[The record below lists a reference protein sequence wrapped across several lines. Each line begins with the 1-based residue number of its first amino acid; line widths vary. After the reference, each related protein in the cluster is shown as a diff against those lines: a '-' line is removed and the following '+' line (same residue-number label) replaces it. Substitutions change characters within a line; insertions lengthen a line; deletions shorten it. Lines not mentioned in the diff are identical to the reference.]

1 MSTQDTFI
9 SHLVELRDRLLRA
22 ILAVIVVF
30 LCLFPWARELYALL
44 AKPLI
49 AALPVGGQMIATD
62 VVGVFLVPVKVAFL
76 VAFVIALPYVLYQ
89 VWAFVAPG
97 LYVNEKRLVLPLVV
111 ASSLLFLLGMSFAY
125 FLVFP
130 VVFKFMASIAP
141 EGVAWM
147 TDIDK
152 YLSFVLTT
160 FMAFGV
166 TFEVP
171 VVVVVLVRVGLVS
184 IDKLK
189 EIRPYVIVGAFVVG
203 AQAEGN
209 PPLRDRRRIRGRG
222 DIHASR
228 RHLASDAR
236 RPAVV
241 SLRARHRV
249 RALRRTL
256 PGCVRNTRGRQL
268 GQGPQAH
275 GNGTGVA
282 DAPLAAATLLGRA
295 FADGDL

>member
-1 MSTQDTFI
+1 MTTQDTFI

-30 LCLFPWARELYALL
+30 LCLFPWARDLYAML

-49 AALPVGGQMIATD
+49 AALPAGGQMIATD

-97 LYVNEKRLVLPLVV
+97 LYMHEKRLVGPLVV
-111 ASSLLFLLGMSFAY
+111 ASSVLFIAGMSFAY

-130 VVFKFMASIAP
+130 VVFKFMASVAP

-152 YLSFVLTT
+152 YLSFALTT
-160 FMAFGV
+160 FVAFGV

-171 VVVVVLVRVGLVS
+171 VAVIVLVRAGVVS
-184 IDKLK
+184 VEKLK
-189 EIRPYVIVGAFVVG
+189 EIRPYVIVGAFVIG
-203 AQAEGN
+203 AIFT
-209 PPLRDRRRIRGRG
+209 PPDVISQVMLAVPLWFLYELGIVAARFMGRSPA
-222 DIHASR
+222 ASG
-228 RHLASDAR
+228 A
-236 RPAVV
+236 
-241 SLRARHRV
+241 
-249 RALRRTL
+249 
-256 PGCVRNTRGRQL
+256 
-268 GQGPQAH
+268 PQA
-275 GNGTGVA
+275 GEGTTGA
-282 DAPLAAATLLGRA
+282 EQK
-295 FADGDL
+295 